1 MIEQD
6 AQVFDLG
13 YQRYTG
19 PREGRNRARLALFQN
34 GVRTVLGIGR
44 GGRAKIL
51 PVLLFLSVM
60 SPAVVFVV
68 ILSFVGEAGEGF
80 VPGPSEYYSVV
91 SLVLIIFSAIMA
103 PELLG
108 PDRRDNVLPLYL
120 VRPLTSTD
128 YILARF
134 LAFFFIAL
142 ALAYAGQIILQAGLI
157 LTAESQIDY
166 VRENWGDVIRIL
178 FVGVVVA
185 MFISVGPMAVA
196 AFTTRRAYAAAA
208 VIAGFMIVNITTN
221 ALTVETCT
229 ITTTD
234 SQGNITSAEVTSG
247 PGPQGECTPGS
258 DTGPGGQTTT
268 IERSTPVGDWAPYV
282 GLLDIGSVTDN
293 ITSMVFDTEPEGP
306 AMAAVARLEND
317 AWPIGAYV
325 AFTGIPALLLWNR
338 YRRIRL

>member
-1 MIEQD
+1 MIERE

-34 GVRTVLGIGR
+34 GVRTILGIGR

-80 VPGPSEYYSVV
+80 VPGPSDYYSVV

-142 ALAYAGQIILQAGLI
+142 ALAYAGQIVLQAGLI
-157 LTAESQIDY
+157 LTAESQLDY
-166 VRENWGDVIRIL
+166 IKENWGDVLRIL

-185 MFISVGPMAVA
+185 LFISVAPMAVA
-196 AFTTRRAYAAAA
+196 SFTTRRAYAAAA

-221 ALTVETCT
+221 ALTVQTCSTT
-229 ITTTD
+229 ITD
-234 SQGNITSAEVTSG
+234 SQGNTTGTVMT
-247 PGPQGECTPGS
+247 
-258 DTGPGGQTTT
+258 TGPGVQDDVSQGTVTTRDGQTTT
-268 IERSTPVGDWAPYV
+268 TECSRPVGDWGPYI
-282 GLLDIGSVTDN
+282 GLLDLGSVTDN
-293 ITSMVFDTEPEGP
+293 ITAMVFDTEPEGP
-306 AMAAVARLEND
+306 TMIAVAELENN
-317 AWPIGAYV
+317 AWPIGAYL

>member
-1 MIEQD
+1 MIERD
-6 AQVFDLG
+6 AEVFDLG

-19 PREGRNRARLALFQN
+19 PREGRNRARLALFEN

-51 PVLLFLSVM
+51 PALLFFAVM
-60 SPAVVFVV
+60 IPAVVFVI

-80 VPGPSEYYSVV
+80 IPGPADYYGVV
-91 SLVLIIFSAIMA
+91 GAVLIIFSAIMA

-134 LAFFFIAL
+134 LAFFVIAL
-142 ALAYAGQIILQAGLI
+142 ALVYAGQIVLQAGLI

-166 VRENWGDVIRIL
+166 IRDNWGDALRIL
-178 FVGVVVA
+178 FVGVLVA
-185 MFISVGPMAVA
+185 LFISIAPMAVA
-196 AFTTRRAYAAAA
+196 AFTTRRAYAAAF
-208 VIAGFMIVNITTN
+208 VIAVWLLSTTVVN
-221 ALTVETCT
+221 ALT
-229 ITTTD
+229 I
-234 SQGNITSAEVTSG
+234 Q
-247 PGPQGECTPGS
+247 ECTSWSATQSGGTLS
-258 DTGPGGQTTT
+258 SEEECKYLTGN
-268 IERSTPVGDWAPYV
+268 WAPYI
-282 GLLDIGSVTDN
+282 GLLDAGSVTDN
-293 ITSMVFDTEPEGP
+293 ITVMVFDTEPEGP
-306 AMAAVARLEND
+306 SMMAVDELHN
-317 AWPIGAYV
+317 AWAIGAYL

>member
-1 MIEQD
+1 MIERD
-6 AQVFDLG
+6 AEVFDLG

-51 PVLLFLSVM
+51 PALLFFGVM
-60 SPAVVFVV
+60 SPAVVFVI
-68 ILSFVGEAGEGF
+68 ILSFIGEAGADF
-80 VPGPSEYYSVV
+80 IPGPADYYGIVGV
-91 SLVLIIFSAIMA
+91 VLIIFSAIMA

-142 ALAYAGQIILQAGLI
+142 VLVYAGQVVLQAGLI

-166 VRENWGDVIRIL
+166 IKDNWSDVLRIL
-178 FVGVVVA
+178 FVGVLVA
-185 MFISVGPMAVA
+185 LFISVAPMSVA
-196 AFTTRRAYAAAA
+196 AFTTRRAYAAAF
-208 VIAGFMIVNITTN
+208 VIAIWLIS
-221 ALTVETCT
+221 T
-229 ITTTD
+229 ITVNSLTIRECSD
-234 SQGNITSAEVTSG
+234 FSSSQSDGTLSRAED
-247 PGPQGECTPGS
+247 C
-258 DTGPGGQTTT
+258 DYL
-268 IERSTPVGDWAPYV
+268 IGDLAPYV
-282 GLLDIGSVTDN
+282 GLLDAGSITDH
-293 ITSMVFDTEPEGP
+293 ITVMVFDTEPEGP
-306 AMAAVARLEND
+306 AMMAVAELDD
-317 AWPIGAYV
+317 AWPIGAYL